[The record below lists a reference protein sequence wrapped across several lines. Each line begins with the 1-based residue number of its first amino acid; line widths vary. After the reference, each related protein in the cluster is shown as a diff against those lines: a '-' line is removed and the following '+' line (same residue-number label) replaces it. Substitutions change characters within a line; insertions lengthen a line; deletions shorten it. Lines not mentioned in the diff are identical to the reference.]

1 MKYESTIRKRSHER
15 QTAWEILRRSPTV
28 RMLAALA
35 GRYWPQLTASQL
47 VAVDGDLA
55 ERQVLFAEAT
65 RGQTQA
71 SDRSSVERREALLDD
86 ALDDSF
92 PASDPPAI
100 VASVYGG
107 WRSTQA

>member
-1 MKYESTIRKRSHER
+1 MKYESVRKRSHEQ
-15 QTAWEILRRSPTV
+15 QTAREILRRSPTV
-28 RMLAALA
+28 RMLAARA
-35 GRYWPQLTASQL
+35 GRYGPQPTARQL
-47 VAVDGDLA
+47 APTDAADGDLA

-65 RGQTQA
+65 PGQTQA
-71 SDRSSVERREALLDD
+71 SDRYSVERREALLDD

-107 WRSTQA
+107 WR